1 MNNHRLEV
9 LARLADTVAARKAAP
24 GTDSYTAKLLGK
36 GVGACAK
43 KLGEE
48 AVEAALA
55 AVSGDRRQIA
65 AESADLL
72 YHLVVVLASTG
83 VDLAEVM
90 AELERREGT
99 SGLAEKA
106 SRPKS

>member
-1 MNNHRLEV
+1 MSNHRLEA

-24 GTDSYTAKLLGK
+24 GDVSYTAKLLGK
-36 GVGACAK
+36 GVGTCAK

-48 AVEAALA
+48 AVETALA

-65 AESADLL
+65 SESADLL
-72 YHLVVVLASTG
+72 YHLVVMLAATG

>member
-24 GTDSYTAKLLGK
+24 GVESYTAKLLGK

-48 AVEAALA
+48 AVETALA

-65 AESADLL
+65 AGSADLL
-72 YHLVVVLASTG
+72 YHLVVMLAATG
-83 VDLAEVM
+83 VDLADVM

>member
-1 MNNHRLEV
+1 MSNHRLEV

-24 GTDSYTAKLLGK
+24 GVESYTAKLLGK
-36 GVGACAK
+36 GVGTCAK

-48 AVEAALA
+48 AVETALA

-65 AESADLL
+65 SESADLL
-72 YHLVVVLASTG
+72 YHLVVMLAATG
-83 VDLAEVM
+83 VDLADVM
-90 AELERREGT
+90 AELERREGN

>member
-1 MNNHRLEV
+1 MSNHRLEA
-9 LARLADTVAARKAAP
+9 LARLADTVAARKTAP
-24 GTDSYTAKLLGK
+24 EADSYTARLLGK
-36 GVGACAK
+36 GVEVCAK

-72 YHLVVVLASTG
+72 YHLVVMLAATG
-83 VDLAEVM
+83 VDLADVM

>member
-24 GTDSYTAKLLGK
+24 AADSYTAKLLGK

-48 AVEAALA
+48 AVETALA

-72 YHLVVVLASTG
+72 YHLAALMTGRGLSLQDALAVLA
-83 VDLAEVM
+83 
-90 AELERREGT
+90 RRHGT
-99 SGLAEKA
+99 PARHSNQDGGG
-106 SRPKS
+106 S